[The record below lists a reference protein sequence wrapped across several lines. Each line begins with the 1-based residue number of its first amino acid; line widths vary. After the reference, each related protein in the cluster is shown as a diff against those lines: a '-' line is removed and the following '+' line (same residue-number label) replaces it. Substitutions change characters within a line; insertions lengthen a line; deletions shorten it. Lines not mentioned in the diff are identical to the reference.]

1 MIPCATAGRPLHP
14 GEMHVLNM
22 LNCVVEEAF
31 RVTGEACRQRSRVS
45 EAVFAREQQIV
56 IILPDSRSSS
66 DNT

>member
-31 RVTGEACRQRSRVS
+31 HVTCEACGQRSRVS

-66 DNT
+66 DST